1 MRRPEEILE
10 IAEIVD
16 DATEKLV
23 AVLERSGAA
32 RLHPPQMLRD
42 MAHAEL
48 ELAAIDIA
56 CLTFGTR
63 PRE

>member
-32 RLHPPQMLRD
+32 RPLPPQVLRD